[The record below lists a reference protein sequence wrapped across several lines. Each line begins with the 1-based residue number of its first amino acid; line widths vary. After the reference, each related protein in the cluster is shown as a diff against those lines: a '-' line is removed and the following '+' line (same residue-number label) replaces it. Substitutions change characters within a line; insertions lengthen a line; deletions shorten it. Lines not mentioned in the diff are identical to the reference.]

1 MTDVL
6 GWISTSFGFVITV
19 GGLWWTARAMQIA
32 HDDPTGALM
41 WSWVGKAWDQF
52 VNLIRRKRPPEP
64 ITGAVFAT
72 LPGVGIA
79 DVIYAT
85 MRTPIADS
93 DDLETKVAKLIRNFG
108 HLEDSLKQQATKH
121 TERMTGIENRV
132 TTHRE
137 HVAALEERLNVAE
150 QQEQARWADA
160 LPMEALGLAAAG
172 FGQFFTLA
180 GAILLAI

>member
-1 MTDVL
+1 M
-6 GWISTSFGFVITV
+6 GWISTAIGFALTV

-32 HDDPTGALM
+32 HDDPDGVLM
-41 WSWVGKAWDQF
+41 WSWVGSAWDQ
-52 VNLIRRKRPPEP
+52 VVKLMRRKRPPEP

-79 DVIYAT
+79 DSIYAT
-85 MRTPIADS
+85 MRTPIEDS

-108 HLEDSLKQQATKH
+108 HLEDSLKQQATRH
-121 TERMTGIENRV
+121 DERMTGIEDRV

-137 HVAALEERLNVAE
+137 HVAALEERLQVAE
-150 QQEQARWADA
+150 QQEQAKWAEA

-172 FGQFFTLA
+172 LGQVFTLG